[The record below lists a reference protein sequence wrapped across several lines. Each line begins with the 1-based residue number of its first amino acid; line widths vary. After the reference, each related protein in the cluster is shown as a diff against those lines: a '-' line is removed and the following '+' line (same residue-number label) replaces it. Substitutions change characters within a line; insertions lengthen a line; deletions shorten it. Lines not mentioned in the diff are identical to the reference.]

1 MIRCHNFYKMKKFL
15 IGRRFALPAF
25 FLLALS
31 WFSFSPDLFEISKDL
46 EIFSSVF
53 REING
58 NYVDQT
64 KPGDLMK
71 KALDAMLN
79 NLDPYTNYIPESEI
93 EDYRFM
99 TTGQYGGVGASI
111 RKREEYVMISEPYEG
126 FPAQIAGLKAGD
138 LILEVDGKSVKGKN
152 TDEVSKVLKGQP
164 GTIVKVTISRENEAA
179 REFSITRQ
187 EIKVKSVP
195 YSAFVQDSI
204 GYILLTSFTEDCS
217 GEIKKAY
224 NQLAETGKLK
234 GLILD
239 LRGNPGGLLYES
251 VNIANFFIEKGEV
264 IVKTRGR
271 VQEWEKSY
279 KGLNQA
285 LSIDI
290 PLAILVNSGSASAS
304 EIVAGAIQDFD
315 RGVIIGQRT
324 FGKGLVQTTRNI
336 SYNSKIKV
344 TTAKYYTPSGRCI
357 QALDY
362 SHRNDDGSVGKVPDS
377 LTQVFFTKSGR
388 KVFDGGGIKPDIS
401 TPEKVLSGVATAL
414 ERNFQIFDFASRYVQ
429 KKSSSTELKNFKIS
443 DDDFELFISEM
454 SGRKMDFETVSD
466 KALKQLKRELKDEG
480 YENETGQQM
489 DDIAKAME
497 HSRKLALRQH
507 ADEIRKRAEGEIV
520 SRYFYQKGR
529 IEYNLS
535 VDPEIDTAISV
546 LQNPFRYKA
555 LLRGALTGNK

>member
-1 MIRCHNFYKMKKFL
+1 
-15 IGRRFALPAF
+15 
-25 FLLALS
+25 
-31 WFSFSPDLFEISKDL
+31 
-46 EIFSSVF
+46 
-53 REING
+53 
-58 NYVDQT
+58 
-64 KPGDLMK
+64 
-71 KALDAMLN
+71 
-79 NLDPYTNYIPESEI
+79 
-93 EDYRFM
+93 
-99 TTGQYGGVGASI
+99 
-111 RKREEYVMISEPYEG
+111 
-126 FPAQIAGLKAGD
+126 
-138 LILEVDGKSVKGKN
+138 
-152 TDEVSKVLKGQP
+152 
-164 GTIVKVTISRENEAA
+164 VKVTISRENEAA

-497 HSRKLALRQH
+497 HSRKSALRQH